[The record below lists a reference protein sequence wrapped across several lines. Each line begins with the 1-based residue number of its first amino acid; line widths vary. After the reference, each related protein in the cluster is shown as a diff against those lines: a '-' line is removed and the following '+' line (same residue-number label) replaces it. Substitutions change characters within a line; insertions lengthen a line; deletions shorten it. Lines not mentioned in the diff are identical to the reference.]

1 MLSTNTRLRT
11 VRTGDHCII
20 KRIIGSGGQGEV
32 YEVEVN
38 GSTMALKWYY
48 PFTATSEQRQILE
61 ILIDHG
67 FTDPRFLMPLDIVEL
82 ENPGHPKKTGK
93 GKDTKANDSRSRKN
107 KDRSKQKMA
116 DGERS
121 FGYLMELKDPVY
133 QSMVKLLTREIEPD
147 FHTLITSAYNLVDAF
162 IYLHLQGYAYKDMNL
177 NNVFMDPATGKIV
190 IIDNDNVVVNG
201 YKGSNI
207 GGTYPFM
214 APEIVRGDASPTINT
229 DLHSMAVLLFN
240 MFFLDHPLHGR
251 KEYMIHCWDEPAMR
265 SIYGEDPVYI
275 FDPGNDSNRPIP
287 GYHMN
292 PLEFSRIYPDFFM
305 KFFERSLCDGIRNP
319 GQRVRETV
327 WRQALIRLRDCIQ
340 FCSCGAEN
348 FHCSN
353 DPGSNVCWKCRNHLP
368 NPLILETKDSNVVLN
383 FNTTI
388 YAHHVDSSQRYN
400 FKTVIAVVLQ
410 HPKHPDV
417 WGLKNVSGGNWII
430 RPHSGDR
437 IVIGPE
443 RSVTMKKDMKIDFGS
458 SRGKLLIG
466 GSG

>member
-1 MLSTNTRLRT
+1 MLDKSTRLRT
-11 VRTGDHCII
+11 VRTGDQCII
-20 KRIIGSGGQGEV
+20 QEMIGSGGQGEV

-38 GSTMALKWYY
+38 GISMALKWYY
-48 PFTATSEQRQILE
+48 PFTATPEQRQILE

-67 FTDPRFLMPLDIVEL
+67 FTDTRFLMPLDIVEL
-82 ENPGHPKKTGK
+82 ESVKPVSGTRKVRDKKGNASSSHK
-93 GKDTKANDSRSRKN
+93 MKDQLNDRKS
-107 KDRSKQKMA
+107 DRES
-116 DGERS
+116 S
-121 FGYLMELKDPVY
+121 FGYLMELKDPEFK
-133 QSMVKLLTREIEPD
+133 SMVKLLTRDIEPD
-147 FHTLITSAYNLVDAF
+147 FHTLITAAYNLVDAF

-177 NNVFMDPATGKIV
+177 NNVFMVPETGEIV

-265 SIYGEDPVYI
+265 SIYGEEPVYI

-287 GYHMN
+287 GYHVN
-292 PLEFSRIYPDFFM
+292 PLEFSRIYPEFFM
-305 KFFERSLCDGIRNP
+305 NFFERSLCGGIQNP
-319 GQRVRETV
+319 DQRVRETV

-340 FCSCGAEN
+340 YCSCGAEN
-348 FHCSN
+348 FHCTD
-353 DPGSNVCWKCRNHLP
+353 DPEPPICWKCKTLLP
-368 NPLILETKDSNVVLN
+368 NPLILETRDSRVVLN

-388 YAHHVDSSQRYN
+388 YAHHVDSRQRYN
-400 FKTVIAVVLQ
+400 FNSVIAVVQQ
-410 HPKHPDV
+410 HPRHPDV
-417 WGLKNVSGGNWII
+417 WGLKNVSGVNWII
-430 RPHSGDR
+430 RPPSGDR
-437 IVIGPE
+437 IVIE
-443 RSVTMKKDMKIDFGS
+443 AEKSVTMRKDMKIDFGS
-458 SRGKLLIG
+458 CRGKLLIG